1 MFRRDA
7 SGPMDVDSGHPLG
20 RAAEYALDDGPARK
34 RPHSDL
40 ASGGFAAPSRT
51 APYSFGPNTPF
62 LFHAPPPPP
71 TRPWEPYDP
80 NKWARTDFGMGTQS
94 AHVDDVDMDGGEVPG
109 SPIRLKEKTEKED
122 KKATVESV
130 EDPASPE
137 RKMATGAVT
146 RARRR
151 RKNMTRQDEVGPGH
165 GEHTYNLHMA
175 HGTRHSEV
183 PSILLGYVQFVFNG
197 SLVLGFLYVVANFV
211 LAVQRDVKERIE
223 EYSVEYLQD
232 ISECSRSYFTN
243 RCEADTRVPAMEA
256 ACQGWELCMNR
267 DPKVVG
273 RARVGAETFAGI
285 INSFFETISWKTM
298 VFTVVSLTLFITIIN
313 SALFNLRAKQRDP
326 APAYYPY
333 PPAPW
338 MHGHGAGMLPPPE
351 ERQKEKDTDKGV
363 AGKAIAWLTK

>member
-40 ASGGFAAPSRT
+40 ASGGFAVPSRT

-71 TRPWEPYDP
+71 HPTV
-80 NKWARTDFGMGTQS
+80 GT
-94 AHVDDVDMDGGEVPG
+94 
-109 SPIRLKEKTEKED
+109 
-122 KKATVESV
+122 
-130 EDPASPE
+130 
-137 RKMATGAVT
+137 
-146 RARRR
+146 
-151 RKNMTRQDEVGPGH
+151 DEVGPRH

-243 RCEADTRVPAMEA
+243 RCEAGTRVPAMEV